1 MSLYD
6 FLDLYGPIEETA
18 TSIVLLEE
26 AMDARE
32 RRERKH
38 RRVWEM
44 QVRKVTEGYPARIP
58 LLLIE
63 EMDLDASWY
72 HARGW
77 GEEDDIWQDLILP
90 AEDNP

>member
-38 RRVWEM
+38 RRVLEM
-44 QVRKVTEGYPARIP
+44 QVRKVP
-58 LLLIE
+58 
-63 EMDLDASWY
+63 
-72 HARGW
+72 
-77 GEEDDIWQDLILP
+77 P
-90 AEDNP
+90 AEEK